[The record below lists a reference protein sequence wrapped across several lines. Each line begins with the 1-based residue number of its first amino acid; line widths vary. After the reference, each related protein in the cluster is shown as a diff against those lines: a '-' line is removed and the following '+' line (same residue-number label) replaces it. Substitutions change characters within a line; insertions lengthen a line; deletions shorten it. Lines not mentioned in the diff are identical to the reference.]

1 MRTPLEFIQKF
12 ENRYPRLLCFIE
24 TKEDRL
30 EFYNSAQGIMVI
42 TEMLKEYA
50 LEIANDAFDA
60 GFAYAVASHNVMKQN
75 YLNKSEYLQKLKNEI

>member
-1 MRTPLEFIQKF
+1 MKTVLEFIEEF

-42 TEMLKEYA
+42 ADMMKEYT
-50 LEIANDAFDA
+50 LEIANEAFDA
-60 GFAYAVASHNVMKQN
+60 GFAYGNTPKHA
-75 YLNKSEYLQKLKNEI
+75 LNKSEYSQKLYKEL

>member
-1 MRTPLEFIQKF
+1 MKTPLEFIEEF

-30 EFYNSAQGIMVI
+30 EFYNSAQGVMVI
-42 TEMLKEYA
+42 TDMMKEYA

-60 GFAYAVASHNVMKQN
+60 GFAYAVASHSSMKQN
-75 YLNKSEYLQKLKNEI
+75 QLSKAEYSQKLYNEL